1 MITVTI
7 EKRYG
12 PATTVKVKVTAPS
25 IEEAIERFG
34 PGARV
39 VFPIDAETFF
49 EKLDPA
55 ATPAP
60 EYAGFRQ
67 LEAVAS

>member
-1 MITVTI
+1 MIPVTI

-12 PATTVKVKVTAPS
+12 AATTIKVKVTAPS
-25 IEEAIERFG
+25 IEEAVEKFG
-34 PGARV
+34 FGAKV
-39 VFPIDAETFF
+39 VFPIDGETFF

-55 ATPAP
+55 ATPVP